1 MLPFSKK
8 TGAMRRETRQ
18 MCGFAPA
25 DGKICAECADSQ
37 GKTRPGARISRN
49 SRHIGTFFT
58 TEPQE
63 TRIRCISRH
72 GNAPQRGTRRRMTGR
87 QETRGQTP
95 GLHATSKSPEL
106 DRPRWKLRESP
117 AQLSPATRKESSGA
131 REDSKQ
137 GSGSMR
143 ASPFERP
150 YLKKAV
156 PIGHPTD
163 AQKRRAPVGV
173 PLVTVANTGASV
185 LR

>member
-1 MLPFSKK
+1 
-8 TGAMRRETRQ
+8 MRRETGQ
-18 MCGFAPA
+18 MCGFAPVN
-25 DGKICAECADSQ
+25 GKICAKCADSQ
-37 GKTRPGARISRN
+37 GKTRPEARIWRDSRRI
-49 SRHIGTFFT
+49 STFFT
-58 TEPQE
+58 TESRE

-106 DRPRWKLRESP
+106 DRPRWKTLGESC
-117 AQLSPATRKESSGA
+117 QLSPTTRK
-131 REDSKQ
+131 EDSKQ

>member
-1 MLPFSKK
+1 MLPFGKK

-18 MCGFAPA
+18 MCGFAPVN
-25 DGKICAECADSQ
+25 GKICAKCADSQ
-37 GKTRPGARISRN
+37 GKTRPEVRISRN
-49 SRHIGTFFT
+49 SCHISAFFT
-58 TEPQE
+58 TEPRE

-106 DRPRWKLRESP
+106 DRPRWKLWESP
-117 AQLSPATRKESSGA
+117 AQLSPATRKEGSGA

-150 YLKKAV
+150 CLKKAV

-163 AQKRRAPVGV
+163 AQKKKGSRGSPSRNCCEYGC
-173 PLVTVANTGASV
+173 
-185 LR
+185 